1 MYLIKN
7 SFDLISEPLAQLIN
21 LSLTTGV
28 FPDKLKVAKVIPIY
42 KAENSE
48 NFSNYRPISLL
59 TNFSKIF
66 ERAMYKRL
74 ITFVEQYE
82 ILYCYQFGFRK
93 NHSTSMALIHLV
105 NKITSAIDR
114 KETTAG
120 VFLDLS
126 KAFDTIDHDILFD
139 KLEHYGIGGLA
150 LTWIKSYFF
159 ERKQFVEFNQ
169 TCSSEQTNKCGVPQ
183 GSILGPLFF
192 ILYIN
197 DLPNASK
204 VTEILIFADDT
215 SIFYSHSDPKHLESV
230 LNEELKKVDVW
241 MKGNKLCV
249 NIEKTNYII
258 FKSNRKS
265 VATNF
270 SLCFGNKLL
279 EQKKDHISYISK
291 KISKSVGIMH
301 RSRFNLSSKTKLSL
315 YCTLIY
321 SYITY
326 CNLVWSSTYVTNL
339 NRIFYLQICCE
350 DFVKLVE
357 NNK

>member
-1 MYLIKN
+1 MY
-7 SFDLISEPLAQLIN
+7 LIN

-42 KAENSE
+42 KAENRE

-66 ERAMYKRL
+66 ERVMYKRL

-139 KLEHYGIGGLA
+139 KLEHYGISGIA

-169 TCSSEQTNKCGVPQ
+169 TCSSEQTIKCGVPQ
-183 GSILGPLFF
+183 GSILGPL
-192 ILYIN
+192 IVLGWH
-197 DLPNASK
+197 LSG
-204 VTEILIFADDT
+204 ILIQD
-215 SIFYSHSDPKHLESV
+215 
-230 LNEELKKVDVW
+230 
-241 MKGNKLCV
+241 
-249 NIEKTNYII
+249 
-258 FKSNRKS
+258 
-265 VATNF
+265 
-270 SLCFGNKLL
+270 
-279 EQKKDHISYISK
+279 
-291 KISKSVGIMH
+291 
-301 RSRFNLSSKTKLSL
+301 
-315 YCTLIY
+315 
-321 SYITY
+321 
-326 CNLVWSSTYVTNL
+326 
-339 NRIFYLQICCE
+339 
-350 DFVKLVE
+350 
-357 NNK
+357 